1 MYRYNRPCSN
11 CMNRT
16 AGNPVNFY
24 EELTDF
30 APRNQPAGYYAP
42 KAEDTRLGENS
53 GVLEEA
59 AGTKENGVVFKHDK
73 DGLSIHITIY
83 NTNNNAN
90 EGSEAGLKQ
99 KAETGGQIS
108 GKGGKNANQ
117 GGQISGKC
125 GQNANQ
131 DGEVSAKG
139 NCAEGCGKDD
149 HKEDH
154 GYEKEEHCC
163 CEDPCGCEQKDHC
176 CEEPCHCA
184 GHCCE
189 DHHHCEESCHCEGH
203 CCCEEPCHCEEPC
216 GCGYEAYDRY
226 AQGYSGYEA

>member
-1 MYRYNRPCSN
+1 MYRYNRPCLN

-24 EELTDF
+24 EERTADV
-30 APRNQPAGYYAP
+30 APRTQSQPAGYYAP
-42 KAEDTRLGENS
+42 KAEDIRLGENP

-59 AGTKENGVVFKHDK
+59 EGTEKNGVVFKHDK

-139 NCAEGCGKDD
+139 NCAEGCGKED

-154 GYEKEEHCC
+154 GCEQEAHCC
-163 CEDPCGCEQKDHC
+163 CEDPCGCEQ
-176 CEEPCHCA
+176 EA
-184 GHCCE
+184 
-189 DHHHCEESCHCEGH
+189 H
-203 CCCEEPCHCEEPC
+203 CCCEDPCGCEQEAHCCEGHCHCEEPC
-216 GCGYEAYDRY
+216 GCGYEAYGRY
-226 AQGYSGYEA
+226 TQGYSGYEA

>member
-11 CMNRT
+11 CMNRMNRAT
-16 AGNPVNFY
+16 GNPANFY

-30 APRNQPAGYYAP
+30 ASRNQPAGYPA
-42 KAEDTRLGENS
+42 AENAGLGENPAVS
-53 GVLEEA
+53 EET

-149 HKEDH
+149 HKEDC
-154 GYEKEEHCC
+154 GCEQEEHCC
-163 CEDPCGCEQKDHC
+163 CEAPCYCEQ
-176 CEEPCHCA
+176 
-184 GHCCE
+184 
-189 DHHHCEESCHCEGH
+189 ESH
-203 CCCEEPCHCEEPC
+203 CCCEEPCHCEDSC
-216 GCGYEAYDRY
+216 GCGHDEYGCY
-226 AQGYSGYEA
+226 AQGYSGYQTASV